1 MFSVFSYSD
10 FFFIISND
18 RTCQKWHV
26 WQKTKPIK
34 FYFMGFGAS
43 SRTFK
48 IVLILLFRN
57 TSINT
62 SPVCEWWKDLHAW
75 CEPECM
81 TYLQSKP
88 ILTTPMSTSPSSM
101 SSSISSS
108 SPGSNN
114 VAEEFF
120 NKDVQVVNTIKQ
132 LQRGAKS
139 ISVTFTSID
148 K

>member
-1 MFSVFSYSD
+1 MTELVKKK
-10 FFFIISND
+10 I
-18 RTCQKWHV
+18 KWHV
-26 WQKTKPIK
+26 WQKTKPVK
-34 FYFMGFGAS
+34 FYFFMGFGAS
-43 SRTFK
+43 SRTFFK
-48 IVLILLFRN
+48 IVFILLFRN

>member
-1 MFSVFSYSD
+1 MTLELKKKKIIFVYFFS
-10 FFFIISND
+10 
-18 RTCQKWHV
+18 Q
-26 WQKTKPIK
+26 
-34 FYFMGFGAS
+34 
-43 SRTFK
+43 
-48 IVLILLFRN
+48 
-57 TSINT
+57 SINT

-88 ILTTPMSTSPSSM
+88 ILTTPMSTTTTATSSPSSM
-101 SSSISSS
+101 SSPSVRSSSSS
-108 SPGSNN
+108 SPNNAGSATQTPTT
-114 VAEEFF
+114 AEEFF

-139 ISVTFTSID
+139 ITVTFTSID